1 MINNVVLT
9 GRLVEIPE
17 LCYTPNNKAVSHFT
31 IAIDR
36 PYRKDV
42 EKQADFIRIV
52 AWGSIAEFVCK
63 YFSKGQKI
71 AIIGSIRTG
80 SYVDKTGVKK
90 YTFDVMAEKVD
101 FVESKIKSATSNEQT
116 NNSTNSETTQAKNTE
131 QYEPVQQQF
140 EDMPYT
146 DYDLPF

>member
-1 MINNVVLT
+1 
-9 GRLVEIPE
+9 
-17 LCYTPNNKAVSHFT
+17 
-31 IAIDR
+31 
-36 PYRKDV
+36 
-42 EKQADFIRIV
+42 
-52 AWGSIAEFVCK
+52 
-63 YFSKGQKI
+63 
-71 AIIGSIRTG
+71 
-80 SYVDKTGVKK
+80 
-90 YTFDVMAEKVD
+90 MAEKVD

>member
-52 AWGSIAEFVCK
+52 AWGAIAEFVCK

-101 FVESKIKSATSNEQT
+101 FVESKIKSATSN
-116 NNSTNSETTQAKNTE
+116 
-131 QYEPVQQQF
+131 
-140 EDMPYT
+140 
-146 DYDLPF
+146 